1 LPNESKINNPVPWN
15 IKQNRLAQKNKTL
28 QTEHSQTTQFF
39 LIPQQSENE
48 ISPER
53 QQKNLPI
60 FGNETTHFQVL
71 HVSKKK

>member
-28 QTEHSQTTQFF
+28 HTQNSQNMQFF
-39 LIPQQSENE
+39 LITQQNQNE

-71 HVSKKK
+71 QVSKKK